1 MKKWFLGLGIALLAQ
16 LALAD
21 QIALKEGHPDV
32 YYVKKGDTLWDIS
45 NVFLNDPWL
54 WPEIWHINQQVKN
67 PHLIYPEDKLTLVM
81 INGQRKITVGD
92 RSNDG
97 IVKLSPSVRLSSSDD
112 AIPAIPLEKINAF
125 LTQSRVTTK
134 DLIDSSP
141 YVLAGDSKRLLTGAG
156 DKLFAR
162 GDFDANKKVFG
173 IYRPGRAFIDPETK
187 ELLGVSAKEV
197 GEGRLVAINNDVA
210 TVSVNRVHEEVRIGD
225 RLLPDVEKQVTA
237 RFLPHAPS
245 DDTEGLII
253 SVEGGISQFGP
264 WDIVGINLGERESIE
279 IGHIFGINQT
289 GEIVK
294 DPLTSQIIQLPD
306 TRAGLL
312 MVFRTFEKMS
322 FGLVLKADRALHIGD
337 KILAP

>member
-92 RSNDG
+92 RPNDG
-97 IVKLSPSVRLSSSDD
+97 TVKLSPSVRLSSSND

-125 LTQSRVTTK
+125 LTKSRVTSK
-134 DLIDSSP
+134 DLIESSP
-141 YVLAGDSKRLLTGAG
+141 YVLAGDAKRLLTGPG
-156 DKLFAR
+156 DRLFAR
-162 GDFDANKKVFG
+162 GDFSDDKTVFG
-173 IYRPGRAFIDPETK
+173 VFRPGRAFTDPETN
-187 ELLGVSAKEV
+187 ELLGVDAKEV
-197 GEGRLVAINNDVA
+197 GEGTVIALEDDVA
-210 TVSVNRVHEEVRIGD
+210 TVSINRVHEEIRIGD
-225 RLLPDVEKQVTA
+225 RLLPSIEKKVTA
-237 RFLPHAPS
+237 RFLPHAPA
-245 DDTEGLII
+245 DGTEGLII

-264 WDIVGINLGERESIE
+264 WDIVGINLGQRENME
-279 IGHIFGINQT
+279 VGHIFAIDQI
-289 GEIVK
+289 GEVVK
-294 DPLTSQIIQLPD
+294 DPVTEQAIQLPD